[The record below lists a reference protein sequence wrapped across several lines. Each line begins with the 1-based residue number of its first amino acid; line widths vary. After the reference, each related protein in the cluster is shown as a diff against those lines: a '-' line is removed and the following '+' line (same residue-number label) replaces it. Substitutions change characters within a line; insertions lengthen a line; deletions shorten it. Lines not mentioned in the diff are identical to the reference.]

1 MLSNPAVG
9 NGSQKFK
16 RKLTNKHVKGHTNTG
31 AGQGTHCPGLKTPKP
46 GDQKHQHRSWAR
58 KTPIQELKTHR
69 PGGENSGKG
78 KHQEW
83 EPKNPIPK
91 AGRKHTNPGTGNT
104 KTWEPET
111 PREPKKTNLGKGNT
125 TGRENTNLGIE
136 NTQPKR
142 RTVHCQL
149 PWFSSSQ
156 FWPFAFRLRFPHLLH
171 WLRHPLSALHRM
183 LWLREEMSGSMS

>member
-46 GDQKHQHRSWAR
+46 GNQKHQHRSWAR
-58 KTPIQELKTHR
+58 KTAIQELKTHR

-83 EPKNPIPK
+83 EPKKPIQK
-91 AGRKHTNPGTGNT
+91 AGRKNTNPGTGNT

-111 PREPKKTNLGKGNT
+111 PREPKKPIWEKETPREGKTPIWELKTPNQRKETTCCRTKQYCCSLGPNDREAEESNL
-125 TGRENTNLGIE
+125 
-136 NTQPKR
+136 
-142 RTVHCQL
+142 V
-149 PWFSSSQ
+149 
-156 FWPFAFRLRFPHLLH
+156 
-171 WLRHPLSALHRM
+171 
-183 LWLREEMSGSMS
+183 GSDLAAQS

>member
-46 GDQKHQHRSWAR
+46 GNQKHQHRSWAR
-58 KTPIQELKTHR
+58 KTAIQELKTHR

-83 EPKNPIPK
+83 EPKKPTQK
-91 AGRKHTNPGTGNT
+91 AGRKNTNPGTGNT

-111 PREPKKTNLGKGNT
+111 PREPKKPIWEKETPREGKAPIWELKTPNQRNYVLQNQTVLLQLGAKRQRSG
-125 TGRENTNLGIE
+125 GI
-136 NTQPKR
+136 QPG
-142 RTVHCQL
+142 
-149 PWFSSSQ
+149 
-156 FWPFAFRLRFPHLLH
+156 RLRFSSAK
-171 WLRHPLSALHRM
+171 LSKQKQLQLSYR
-183 LWLREEMSGSMS
+183 LVFSL

>member
-46 GDQKHQHRSWAR
+46 GNQKHQHRSWAR

-83 EPKNPIPK
+83 EPKKNTEGGK
-91 AGRKHTNPGTGNT
+91 EKHQSRNWKHQDLGTRNT
-104 KTWEPET
+104 TGTEEKTIWEKET
-111 PREPKKTNLGKGNT
+111 PREGKTPIWELKTPNPVGGGT
-125 TGRENTNLGIE
+125 E
-136 NTQPKR
+136 NTQPGL
-142 RTVHCQL
+142 VSQL
-149 PWFSSSQ
+149 GVN
-156 FWPFAFRLRFPHLLH
+156 R
-171 WLRHPLSALHRM
+171 
-183 LWLREEMSGSMS
+183 GI